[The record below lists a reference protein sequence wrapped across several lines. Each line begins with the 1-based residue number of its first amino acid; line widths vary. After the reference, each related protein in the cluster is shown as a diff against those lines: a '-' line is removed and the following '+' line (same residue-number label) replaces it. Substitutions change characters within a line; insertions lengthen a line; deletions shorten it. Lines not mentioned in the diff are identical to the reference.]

1 MVNNSILRYNSA
13 RLFGQ
18 SRTAGETINPIS
30 LVTDFEFGFNINR
43 ETIKSVG
50 YSEILRPVVSN
61 QRPYLRFSYFLSD
74 VDNEKLFRMPV
85 TADEAIHEQIPIFTG
100 LEPMDFFFLSSES
113 GSDFTHLDQDE
124 LSACVFTGAFLTSY
138 NMEILTSGVIRINVS
153 WEADNVLFQKF
164 KNVSG
169 YKFIDYDREDLN
181 ITTQSDFELNDG
193 VEDINLDVGGF
204 GVQGGL
210 QSFSFSADIPTKTLY
225 DFGQYSHKK
234 DIKFPVEGRISTRA
248 FVRKQIE
255 GRLDNILCSD
265 KGVDFLFSNYRQSC
279 EDKNLIDQ
287 KSGFLFKNA
296 QILSQKYS
304 LNTSKGNY
312 FVADLEFIIYIT
324 KEKGVYISK
333 HITPRTGGTFQGE
346 DPHEILNLI
355 LEIEGGGGGIL
366 SEVAGDMINSLKEL
380 RNKV

>member
-18 SRTAGETINPIS
+18 SRTAGETINPIT
-30 LVTDFEFGFNINR
+30 LVTDFQFGFNINR

-50 YSEILRPVVSN
+50 YSEILRPVVAN
-61 QRPYLRFSYFLSD
+61 QRPYFSFSYYLSD

-85 TADEAIHEQIPIFTG
+85 TADEAIHEKLPIFTG
-100 LEPMDFFFLSSES
+100 LETMDFFFLSSES
-113 GSDFTHLDQDE
+113 GQDFVDIKQDE

-138 NMEILTSGVIRINVS
+138 SMEILTSGVIKINVS
-153 WEADNVLFQKF
+153 WEADNVKFQKF

-169 YKFIDYDREDLN
+169 YKFIDYDVEDLSM
-181 ITTQSDFELNDG
+181 TTQSDFELNDG

-210 QSFSFSADIPTKTLY
+210 QSFNFSADIPTKTLY

-234 DIKFPVEGRISTRA
+234 DIKFPVEGRISAKA
-248 FVRKQIE
+248 FVRSQME

-265 KGVDFLFSNYRQSC
+265 RGVDFLFSNYRQDC
-279 EDKNLIDQ
+279 KNPQ
-287 KSGFLFKNA
+287 YKNYKSGFLFKNA

-304 LNTSKGNY
+304 LNTNRGNY

-333 HITPRTGGTFQGE
+333 HITPETGGTFQGE
-346 DPHEILNLI
+346 DGHEILNLI
-355 LEIEGGGGGIL
+355 LEVEGGGGGIL
-366 SEVAGDMINSLKEL
+366 SEVAGDMINSLRDL